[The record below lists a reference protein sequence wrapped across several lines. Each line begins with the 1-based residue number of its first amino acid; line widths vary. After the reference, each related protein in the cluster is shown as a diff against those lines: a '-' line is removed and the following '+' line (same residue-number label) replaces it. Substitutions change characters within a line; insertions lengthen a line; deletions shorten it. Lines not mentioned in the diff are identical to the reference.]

1 MHTLLHYVVTLCVNY
16 LDMLYVMVCIYGVF
30 IFFQLNSKG
39 YGDVLRTFDVQGFGS
54 RAVVIFGSDSIP
66 CST

>member
-1 MHTLLHYVVTLCVNY
+1 
-16 LDMLYVMVCIYGVF
+16 MLWYAYMVF
-30 IFFQLNSKG
+30 LSFFQLNSKG